1 MVSFGQTLRKKN
13 PENVLAT
20 GRIDEIKDRESQ
32 SAGLRLSFIMAWISK
47 KNISKC

>member
-1 MVSFGQTLRKKN
+1 MVSFGQTLRRKEEKR

-32 SAGLRLSFIMAWISK
+32 SAGSRLSFIMAWISK
-47 KNISKC
+47 KCQ